1 MDPRAILDQVGVRKR
16 LEDIR
21 DYLWRGGEVT
31 FESQPAAVGYVLSAA
46 WDTAVL
52 EPTTEPGLVAWHGAQ
67 VIDGCWRR
75 RRTGYA
81 LRVGIDIHVLT
92 AISITAPGVRLYVPF
107 LDRSCEEVAHALDI
121 QLAEYGQTFLD
132 ACLPVPQA
140 MAAAQAEL
148 RAHGL

>member
-1 MDPRAILDQVGVRKR
+1 VA
-16 LEDIR
+16 
-21 DYLWRGGEVT
+21 
-31 FESQPAAVGYVLSAA
+31 YVLSAA

-52 EPTTEPGLVAWHGAQ
+52 EPAQEAGLVAYHGAP
-67 VIDGCWRR
+67 VVDGCWRR
-75 RRTGYA
+75 RRTGYS

-107 LDRSCEEVAHALDI
+107 VDRSADEVAHALDV
-121 QLAEYGQTFLD
+121 QLDQYGQTFLD

-140 MAAAQAEL
+140 IAAAEAQL